1 MKNIPAILLSTLIL
15 AALTA
20 CKEPAPSPAE
30 PTEQAPESAAAEQ
43 PTEAEEPSEPD
54 PCDNPPGFEAL
65 ELPATL
71 HVYRNDY
78 YLGAL
83 TIPETGE
90 PSFEAV
96 EDAPADELETFQLVF
111 DSTIKD
117 DSITVK
123 YGGVRGQTRVTC
135 GVEVKKDTP
144 EYPAALK
151 SYLDSGY
158 TDLRDTPPDQ
168 P

>member
-1 MKNIPAILLSTLIL
+1 MRKPVILLATLIL

-20 CKEPAPSPAE
+20 CKEPAPSPAPPAE
-30 PTEQAPESAAAEQ
+30 PTIESA
-43 PTEAEEPSEPD
+43 TGEAPADPS
-54 PCDNPPGFEAL
+54 PCSNPPSFEAL
-65 ELPATL
+65 ELPATF
-71 HVYRNDY
+71 HVYRSDH

-83 TIPETGE
+83 TIPETGK

-96 EDAPADELETFQLVF
+96 EGAPADELETFQLVF
-111 DSTIKD
+111 DSTIED

-123 YGGVRGQTRVTC
+123 YGGVRGDTRVTC
-135 GVEVKKDTP
+135 GVEVKKDAP
-144 EYPAALK
+144 EYPAALR